1 MFKLVS
7 DYSPRGDQ
15 PQAIEKLTGGLLE
28 GLKEQTLLGVT
39 GSGKTFTV
47 ANVIANLNRPVLV
60 MSHNKT
66 LAAQLYSE
74 FKEFFPENAVEY
86 FVSYYDYYQPEAYI
100 PSTDTYIEKDSK
112 INDEID
118 RLRHSAT
125 QAVLER
131 KDVIIVASISCI
143 YGLGSPEDY
152 GDVMLTL
159 KKGETINRDKLL
171 EKLLALHFERNDL
184 EPARGSFRVRG
195 DVLHIYP
202 ANRDD
207 LVIRLEFFGDEVEA
221 VEFVEPVSGKTIEER
236 EEITLFPAKHFITPG
251 PKLEKG
257 MMNIRKELEERVS
270 WFQSQDKLLEGQR
283 ILERT
288 RYDLEML
295 RQLGYC
301 AGIEN
306 YSRHLSGRKEG
317 EPPDTLIDYFPE
329 DFLVIIDESHVTLP
343 QLKGMSRGDRSR
355 KTNLIEHGFRL
366 PSAYDNRPLT
376 FEEFMEKVPRLIYV
390 SATPAPYELE
400 KSSAVIEQII
410 RPTGLIDPKLTVRPL
425 RNQVDDLMEE
435 VRKRVER
442 EERVLVTTLTKK
454 NGGRPF

>member
-1 MFKLVS
+1 
-7 DYSPRGDQ
+7 
-15 PQAIEKLTGGLLE
+15 
-28 GLKEQTLLGVT
+28 
-39 GSGKTFTV
+39 
-47 ANVIANLNRPVLV
+47 
-60 MSHNKT
+60 
-66 LAAQLYSE
+66 
-74 FKEFFPENAVEY
+74 
-86 FVSYYDYYQPEAYI
+86 
-100 PSTDTYIEKDSK
+100 
-112 INDEID
+112 
-118 RLRHSAT
+118 
-125 QAVLER
+125 
-131 KDVIIVASISCI
+131 
-143 YGLGSPEDY
+143 
-152 GDVMLTL
+152 
-159 KKGETINRDKLL
+159 
-171 EKLLALHFERNDL
+171 
-184 EPARGSFRVRG
+184 
-195 DVLHIYP
+195 
-202 ANRDD
+202 
-207 LVIRLEFFGDEVEA
+207 
-221 VEFVEPVSGKTIEER
+221 
-236 EEITLFPAKHFITPG
+236 
-251 PKLEKG
+251 

-454 NGGRPF
+454 MAEDLSEYLRDMGVRVNYIHCDVDTIERVELLRDLRTGAFDVLIGVNLLREGLDLPEVSLVAILDADKEGFLRSEISLIQTIGRAARNVSGEVILYGDRITGSMKKAISETDRRRKLQAAYNKKHGIVPETIKKSVRDVLLMRVGEKREKYKTPEKIQYFTQEEIKDLIKELETSMKEASLKWEFEKAALFRDEIKKLKKQIEKVS